1 MKNFKHMSSIFLI
14 LFSMQLSWAQQN
26 YTIDEEGNY
35 IYEPIDESVDV
46 IEYDSQDKNSQQAL
60 PPGVIQADPNGAFQ
74 YEVER
79 EVSTRAMHVKFAT
92 LDSPDIVS
100 KQGITFGEM
109 YGTDSLKALLFDYE
123 WKTFDFFGKL
133 GLVLGTGLITTT
145 GQGRF
150 KSNPEELAE
159 EEYTFIA
166 LPNHVSLIYRFQFKE
181 DQIFIP
187 YVMGGAGYFA
197 IIETRDDGDK
207 TNYVG
212 APTGVGGGG
221 VLISMNTFD
230 KGGAFELSSEYGISD
245 IFLNVDYRRFQ
256 GFGDIDFTSNVF
268 NIGVTV
274 DF

>member
-1 MKNFKHMSSIFLI
+1 MKNMNQVLFIFLI
-14 LFSMQLSWAQQN
+14 LFFTQMSLAQNN

-35 IYEPIDESVDV
+35 IYEPIDESADV
-46 IEYDSQDKNSQQAL
+46 IEYDNNVKDPQKDL
-60 PPGVIQADPNGAFQ
+60 PPGVIQSDSSGAFQ
-74 YEVER
+74 YEVEQ
-79 EVSTRAMHVKFAT
+79 EVSTRAIHVKFAS

-109 YGTDSLKALLFDYE
+109 YGTESLKAVLFDYE
-123 WKTFDFFGKL
+123 WKTFDFFGKF
-133 GLVLGTGLITTT
+133 GLVFGTGLITTT

-150 KSNPEELAE
+150 LSDPTQLAE

-166 LPNHVSLIYRFQFKE
+166 FPNHLSLIYRFQFKD

-197 IIETRDDGDK
+197 IVETRDDGAK

-212 APTGVGGGG
+212 AATGVGGGG
-221 VLISMNTFD
+221 VLVSMNTFD
-230 KGGAFELSSEYGISD
+230 KGGAFELSSEYGIRD
-245 IFLNVDYRRFQ
+245 IFLNLDYRRYQ
-256 GFGDIDFTSNVF
+256 GFGDIDFSSNVF
-268 NIGVTV
+268 NVGVTV